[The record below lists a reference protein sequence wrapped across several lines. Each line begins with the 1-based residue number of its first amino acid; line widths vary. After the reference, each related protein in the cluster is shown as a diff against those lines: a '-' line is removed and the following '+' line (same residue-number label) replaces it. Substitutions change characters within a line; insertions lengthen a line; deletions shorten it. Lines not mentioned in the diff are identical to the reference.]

1 MRKQGWNYLDK
12 NTTEGDTVAY
22 FVNKKGRTAFYVTAG
37 KDGYITTHLIDGINS
52 HFISYSDAKKM
63 NSKEEAS
70 QKDSGDILF
79 SALLHACDK
88 FEENYYEQVNHLLE
102 QF

>member
-12 NTTEGDTVAY
+12 NTTDGDTVAY
-22 FVNKKGRTAFYVTAG
+22 FVNKKGLTAFYVTAVR
-37 KDGYITTHLIDGINS
+37 DGYVTTHLIDGIKS
-52 HFISYSDAKKM
+52 HFISYSDARKM
-63 NSKEEAS
+63 NSKEEEA

-79 SALLHACDK
+79 SALLHACEK
-88 FEENYYEQVNHLLE
+88 FEENYYEQVNHLLV